1 MHAMPASGRQLGALH
16 TGWQLPVQR
25 VEAERQVAVVGG
37 DGNLAA
43 VVATGTL
50 SEHAPGAVGLSGQ
63 YCSTEPAPF
72 GAKCCFSNYSNFAQ
86 ILKYKMKTILM
97 SKIIET
103 WHGVR
108 VDYSK
113 QLIPLGLLPIPN
125 IIQVIKLG
133 TNSNLNFSLNF

>member
-1 MHAMPASGRQLGALH
+1 
-16 TGWQLPVQR
+16 VQR
-25 VEAERQVAVVGG
+25 VEAGRQVAVVGG
-37 DGNLAA
+37 DGNLAVA
-43 VVATGTL
+43 VATGTL
-50 SEHAPGAVGLSGQ
+50 SEHVPGVVGLSGW
-63 YCSTEPAPF
+63 YCSTGPTSFSAQ
-72 GAKCCFSNYSNFAQ
+72 CCFSNYSNFAQ
-86 ILKYKMKTILM
+86 ISKYKRKTILM

-125 IIQVIKLG
+125 RIQVIKLG